1 MKGLMGKLF
10 LCTAC
15 MVVFSM
21 VMLIGG
27 IFPQLTE
34 TVLMEK
40 QQSMT
45 HTARQVGRMTS
56 ELISDYN
63 YLQKRNYVFMLSGM
77 TEGGQNHILVCD
89 ADGQVLISSNDEN
102 RAYNGAFVGEKVR
115 DEVMAKGSVQAI
127 GNLNGLYQGTN
138 YTAGE
143 TFRDA
148 KGNVVG
154 FVLVSS
160 SVDYVT
166 HMVSEIKG
174 TFYLWML
181 LTLLITA
188 VVAYFVSRTL
198 TRPLKRMS
206 LAAREFAQG
215 EYTTRVPVTTQDEIG
230 ELTVAFNNMADSVQ
244 KSEELRRGFLAN
256 VSHELR
262 SPMTSIG
269 GFVDGILDGTIPE
282 ESRPHYLQI
291 ISSEVRRLSRL
302 VSRMLDITR
311 LQAEEPTETGSRFDL
326 SEVVRRVIIAF
337 GDRLE
342 EKNLALDVD
351 IADNAVFQFGNEDAM
366 YQVIYNL
373 MENAVKFSEPD
384 RVIELYLAER
394 GREIVFSI
402 ANFGTTIPAE
412 ELPYVFDRFHKTDRS
427 RSNDKAGLGLG
438 LYIVKTTINQHK
450 GDIGVTSEDGKT
462 RFWFKVPQWR
472 GKTVTK
478 SQGGKTNE

>member
-21 VMLIGG
+21 VMLVGG
-27 IFPQLTE
+27 IFPQLTD
-34 TVLMEK
+34 TVLLEK

-45 HTARQVGRMTS
+45 HTARQVGQMTS
-56 ELISDYN
+56 ELLSNYN
-63 YLQKRNYVFMLSGM
+63 YLQERNYEFMLSGM
-77 TEGGQNHILVCD
+77 TEGGRNHILVCD
-89 ADGQVLISSNDEN
+89 ADGQIIMSSDDQN
-102 RAYNGAFVGEKVR
+102 RAYKGAFVDKKVR
-115 DEVMAKGSVQAI
+115 DEVLEKGTVQTI
-127 GNLNGLYQGTN
+127 GDLNGLYRGTN

-143 TFRDA
+143 TFRNA
-148 KGNVVG
+148 TGQVVG

-269 GFVDGILDGTIPE
+269 GFVDGILDGTIPQE
-282 ESRPHYLQI
+282 REKHYLEI

-311 LQAEEPTETGSRFDL
+311 LQAEDPTESGTRFDL
-326 SEVVRRVIIAF
+326 CEVVRRVIIAF
-337 GDRLE
+337 GTRLE
-342 EKNLALDVD
+342 EKSLALDVD
-351 IADNAVFQFGNEDAM
+351 IADDAVFQFGNEDAM

-373 MENAVKFSEPD
+373 MENAVKFSEPE
-384 RVIELYLAER
+384 RVIELRLAEC
-394 GREIVFSI
+394 GRDIVFSI
-402 ANFGTTIPAE
+402 TNYGTTIPKE

-427 RSNDKAGLGLG
+427 RANDKAGLGLG

-462 RFWFKVPQWR
+462 RFWFRVPQCR
-472 GKTVTK
+472 GKAVVK
-478 SQGGKTNE
+478 PQGGKTHE